1 MAHKPI
7 GQGYGLEI
15 HRVTRLINM
24 KLAAQLGK
32 SILLPSRG

>member
-15 HRVTRLINM
+15 HRVTRITNM
-24 KLAAQLGK
+24 KWAAQLGK
-32 SILLPSRG
+32 SISHPSRG